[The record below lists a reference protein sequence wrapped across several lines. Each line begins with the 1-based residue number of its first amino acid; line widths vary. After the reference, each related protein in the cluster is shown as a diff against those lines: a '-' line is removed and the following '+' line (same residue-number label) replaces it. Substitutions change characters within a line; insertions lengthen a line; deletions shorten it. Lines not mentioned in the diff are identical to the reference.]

1 MRGKTTWIIASCLMG
16 LALLVAS
23 CATSPAAAPTATTGA
38 KGATAPTAAPTA
50 PGKATAA
57 ATAPAKASPAASTEE
72 KPKYG
77 GTLNVARPTSP
88 YAFDQIF
95 DTFYKNLDFVDLTS
109 DYVIA
114 GDWAEGL
121 AGTKRATFQSAGIN
135 DFTGTK
141 NCVLC
146 ESWKIVEPGHFQFK
160 IRKGVKFAL
169 DPNSE
174 ASKLVN
180 GREMTAEDVAYNFN
194 RFIKNNKYAAASEAA
209 LVAGAVVTVV
219 NGDTVDVKVPL
230 SGTLRGIIYFPWGAQ
245 IIPKE
250 IIDKYGDMN
259 DWKRV
264 VGTGP
269 YMISNYTSGSVINLV
284 KNPNYWQT
292 DPVGPGK
299 GNKLPYID
307 NVNILILSD
316 PSTRATAIRTGKLDM
331 YSPLVRD
338 DFEPLIKS
346 TPQLKEVKLLG
357 GAYGIYMRVD
367 KQDLPFKDVRV
378 RRALAMAIDYKG
390 IVDKLMGGDGEAP
403 GFPMAAIPDFKA
415 IYTPLSELSKDV
427 QEIYSYNPTKAKQ
440 LLAEA
445 GYPNGFKAD
454 VLVNSTL
461 VTSVDEVSVFKDAWS
476 KIGVDLTLKQQENSA
491 YNSNLLARNY
501 DSMAY
506 AIYGAHG
513 IYLNMLNWVG
523 DTVYN
528 GTWNMEPKS
537 QPAYDAMNDAIA
549 KGDLP
554 KADAIYKDFAKEMMG
569 QVWTIPY
576 PRPYS
581 HTVWWP
587 YLKNYHG
594 ETSVGYLNG
603 FSWATF
609 AWIDQ
614 DMKKSLGF

>member
-1 MRGKTTWIIASCLMG
+1 MRSKTIWITAVCLMA
-16 LALLVAS
+16 LTLLVAS
-23 CATSPAAAPTATTGA
+23 CATAPAAAPTATTGA

-77 GTLNVARPTSP
+77 GTLNVARPTGP
-88 YAFDQIF
+88 YAFDQVF

-114 GDWAEGL
+114 GDWTLGL
-121 AGTKRATFQSAGIN
+121 SGSKKTTFQNSVS
-135 DFTGTK
+135 DFTDTK
-141 NCVLC
+141 TGILA
-146 ESWKIVEPGHFQFK
+146 ESWKLVEPGHFQFK

-180 GREMTAEDVAYNFN
+180 GREMTAEDVAYSFN
-194 RFIKNNKYAAASEAA
+194 RFIKTSKYPAASEAK
-209 LVAGAVVTVV
+209 LVATAVITVV
-219 NGDTVDVKVPL
+219 DKDTVDVKCAPD
-230 SGTLRGIIYFPWGAQ
+230 TTMRAFIYFPWGAQ

-250 IIDKYGDMN
+250 VVDKYGDMN
-259 DWKRV
+259 NWRNV

-269 YMISNYTSGSVINLV
+269 YMLSNYTEGSAINLV

-299 GNKLPYID
+299 GSKLPYID
-307 NVNILILSD
+307 AVNILILPD
-316 PSTRATAIRTGKLDM
+316 PSTRVTALRTGKIDV
-331 YSPLVRD
+331 YWPLVKD
-338 DFEPLIKS
+338 DYDPLIKTS
-346 TPQLKEVKLLG
+346 PKLQTVKNLG
-357 GAYGIYMRVD
+357 GANGVYMRVD
-367 KQDLPFKDVRV
+367 KTDLPFKDVKV
-378 RRALAMAIDYKG
+378 RQALAMAIDYKS

-403 GFPMAAIPDFKA
+403 GFPMANIPDFKG
-415 IYTPLSELSKDV
+415 IYTPMSELPKETQD
-427 QEIYSYNPTKAKQ
+427 IYSYNPTKAKQ

-454 VLVNSTL
+454 VMVNSTL
-461 VTSVDEVSVFKDAWS
+461 VERMDEMAVFKDAWS
-476 KIGVDLTLKQQENSA
+476 KIGVDLTLKPLENSA
-491 YNSNLLARNY
+491 YNSAFTARNY

-506 AIYGAHG
+506 GIYGAHT

-523 DTVYN
+523 TTVYN
-528 GTWNMEPKS
+528 GTWDLEPKA
-537 QPAYDAMNDAIA
+537 QPAKDAMMDAIG
-549 KGDLP
+549 KGDVA
-554 KADAIYKDFAKEMMG
+554 KADAIYKEFAKEMMG
-569 QVWTIPY
+569 KVWTIPY
-576 PRPYS
+576 PRPYNY
-581 HTVWWP
+581 TVWWP

-594 ETSVGYLNG
+594 EISVGYLNG
-603 FSWATF
+603 FSWAMW

-614 DMKKSLGF
+614 DMKKSMGF

>member
-1 MRGKTTWIIASCLMG
+1 MRGKTTWIIAISLVA
-16 LALLVAS
+16 LSLLVAS
-23 CATSPAAAPTATTGA
+23 CATSPATAPTATTGTT
-38 KGATAPTAAPTA
+38 GATAPTAAP
-50 PGKATAA
+50 GKATAT
-57 ATAPAKASPAASTEE
+57 TAPAAASPQAAAEA
-72 KPKYG
+72 PKYG
-77 GTLNVARPTSP
+77 GTLNVARPVGP

-95 DTFYKNLDFVDLTS
+95 DTFYKNLDFADLTS

-114 GDWAEGL
+114 GDWSQGL
-121 AGTKRATFQSAGIN
+121 AGTKQATFQSAGIS

-160 IRKGVKFAL
+160 IRKGVHFAL
-169 DPNSE
+169 NPNSE

-180 GREMTAEDVAYNFN
+180 GRELTAEDVAYNFN
-194 RFIKNNKYAAASEAA
+194 RFIKNNKYAAASEAS
-209 LVAGAVVTVV
+209 LVAGAVISLADK
-219 NGDTVDVKVPL
+219 DTVDVKVPVE
-230 SGTLRGIIYFPWGAQ
+230 GTLRGIIYFPWGTQ

-250 IIDKYGDMN
+250 IVDKYGDMN
-259 DWKRV
+259 NWKNV

-269 YMISNYTSGSVINLV
+269 YMLTNYTEGSAINLV

-307 NVNILILSD
+307 AVNILILPD
-316 PSTRATAIRTGKLDM
+316 PSTRLTALRTGKIDS
-331 YSPLVRD
+331 YWPLVKD
-338 DFEPLIKS
+338 DFDPLIKTS
-346 TPQLKEVKLLG
+346 PQLQNVKQLG
-357 GAYGIYMRVD
+357 GANGVYMRVD
-367 KQDLPFKDVRV
+367 KEDLPFKDVRV
-378 RRALAMAIDYKG
+378 RQALAMAIDYKS
-390 IVDKLMGGDGEAP
+390 IVAKLMGGDGEYP
-403 GFPMAAIPDFKA
+403 GFPAANIPDYKR
-415 IYTPLSELSKDV
+415 IYFSLDELPKDV

-454 VLVNSTL
+454 ILVNSTL
-461 VTSVDEVSVFKDAWS
+461 IERVDEVAVFQEAWS
-476 KIGVDLTLKQQENSA
+476 KIGVELTTKPMENSA
-491 YNSNLLARNY
+491 YNSTFLARKY
-501 DSMAY
+501 DNMAY
-506 AIYGAHG
+506 GIYGSHG

-523 DTVYN
+523 ETVYN
-528 GTWNMEPKS
+528 GTWNLEPKAK
-537 QPAYDAMNDAIA
+537 PAWEAMSDAIA

-554 KADAIYKDFAKEMMG
+554 KADAVYKEFSKEMAG
-569 QVWTIPY
+569 KVWTIPY

-581 HTVWWP
+581 YTVWWP

-594 ETSVGYLNG
+594 ETSIGYLNG